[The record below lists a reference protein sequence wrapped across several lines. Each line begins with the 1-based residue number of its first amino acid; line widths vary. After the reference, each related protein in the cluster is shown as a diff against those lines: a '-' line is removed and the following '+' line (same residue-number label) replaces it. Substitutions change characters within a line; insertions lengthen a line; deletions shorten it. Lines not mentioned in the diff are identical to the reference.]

1 MDRELLEQ
9 RKQML
14 TELVHDKAYVP
25 MKAKEIAM
33 LLNIPKAMR
42 GELQEVLDELVS
54 EGKHHLKLQHG
65 WSDDDGGHRENHEDV
80 WKTGDICCSW
90 YFYRT
95 CKRLWLCY
103 SRRNGAGRIY
113 P

>member
-42 GELQEVLDELVS
+42 ENYRKCWTNWFQKESLGSQK
-54 EGKHHLKLQHG
+54 GKI
-65 WSDDDGGHRENHEDV
+65 

-90 YFYRT
+90 YLYRT

>member
-42 GELQEVLDELVS
+42 GELQEVLDELVL
-54 EGKHHLKLQHG
+54 EGKLGISKKENMESRKPLLWWEHLQAMQEVLALLQ
-65 WSDDDGGHRENHEDV
+65 
-80 WKTGDICCSW
+80 
-90 YFYRT
+90 
-95 CKRLWLCY
+95 
-103 SRRNGAGRIY
+103 
-113 P
+113 

>member
-14 TELVHDKAYVP
+14 TELVHDKSYVP

-42 GELQEVLDELVS
+42 GALQEVLD
-54 EGKHHLKLQHG
+54 GKI
-65 WSDDDGGHRENHEDV
+65 
-80 WKTGDICCSW
+80 WKAGNLCSSG
-90 YFYRT
+90 YIFRT
-95 CKRLWLCY
+95 CKRLWFCY
-103 SRRNGAGRIY
+103 CGRHGTGCVY
-113 P
+113 TGG